1 MTREQVAGKAQA
13 LRLGTPPVALRI
25 PFSSVDQVV
34 RVLEKNP
41 AFGNSHGYGEPG
53 LRYPRL

>member
-1 MTREQVAGKAQA
+1 VSRLRARPK
-13 LRLGTPPVALRI
+13 RLGWEPPPVALRI

-41 AFGNSHGYGEPG
+41 AFGNSHGYGERG